1 MSLEHSLISKEEFDF
16 LLFKWLGI
24 ESLFETERFG
34 HLDRTSVEAALQSAR
49 SIAHEYFLPYATE
62 ADEQE
67 PTILNGKVVLPEHMK
82 PAMDAMREGGWFA
95 AARPF
100 SDGGAQLPYSVIQ
113 SAYGLIYG
121 ANLGTAGYAL
131 LTMAAA
137 NLLAEWGS
145 EELKK
150 KYLPQ
155 MLSGEYLGTMC
166 LSEPDSGS
174 SLANIKTKAEDLGDG
189 TFAVRGT
196 KMWITGGEH
205 ELSANIVHLVL
216 AKLPDA
222 PAGVKGISLFLVPRF
237 RPGNAASNH
246 IKLVGLNHKMGYRG
260 TINTVIEFGDEGQSI
275 GYLVGEKHDGLKAMF
290 HMMNEARIGVGY
302 SAAVLAYAG
311 FKVSYQYATE
321 RIQGTHPG
329 SKDIAEVPIIEHA
342 DVRRMLWTQRAYADG
357 ALALTLY
364 ASYLCDLIQVSEKE
378 QAQELDQLLGF
389 LTPLCKAWAS
399 EVGLEANY
407 WAIQVLGGAGY
418 TRDFPVER
426 YYRDNR
432 LNPIHEGT
440 NTIQAMDLL
449 GRKTLRD
456 QGRSFGIASK
466 WLEGLWAQA
475 PDCDKALVELLRSAW
490 LKVGQEAQRAGG
502 IALTGN
508 LKAALST
515 ATPYLE
521 AAGSV
526 IAGSLLLDQAKVG
539 DTQRREVAG
548 YFIEALMPLSLERLK
563 IGARA
568 SEYWLEGPP
577 HAS

>member
-1 MSLEHSLISKEEFDF
+1 MSLEHSLISQSEFEF
-16 LLFKWLGI
+16 LLFDWLQI
-24 ESLFETERFG
+24 DDLFKTDYFG
-34 HLDRTSVEAALQSAR
+34 HLDKTAVEAALQSAR
-49 SIAHEYFLPYATE
+49 AIATEYFLPFATE

-67 PTILNGKVVLPEHMK
+67 PHVSEGKVVLPDHMK
-82 PAMDAMREGGWFA
+82 PAIDAMREGGWFA

-100 SDGGAQLPYSVIQ
+100 EDDGAQLPYSVIQ

-145 EELKK
+145 EELKAA
-150 KYLPQ
+150 YLPQ
-155 MLSGEYLGTMC
+155 MLDGSFLGTMC

-174 SLANIKTKAEDLGDG
+174 SLANIKTKAVEVDEG
-189 TFAVRGT
+189 TFAVSGT

-205 ELSANIVHLVL
+205 ELSENIVHLVL

-222 PAGVKGISLFLVPRF
+222 PAGVKGISLFLVPRY
-237 RPGNAASNH
+237 RPDGLENN

-260 TINTVIEFGDEGQSI
+260 TINTVIEFGDEGQSL
-275 GYLVGEKHDGLKAMF
+275 GYLVGEKHNGLQAMF

-311 FKVSYQYATE
+311 YKVSYQYATE
-321 RIQGTHPG
+321 RVQGTHPG
-329 SKDIAEVPIIEHA
+329 SVNADEIPIIEHA
-342 DVRRMLWTQRAYADG
+342 DIRRMLWIQRANADG

-364 ASYLCDLIQVSEKE
+364 ASYLCDLIKVSEADK
-378 QAQELDQLLGF
+378 ASELESLLGF

-399 EVGLEANY
+399 EAGLEANY

-456 QGRSFGIASK
+456 QGATFSLASK
-466 WLEGLWAQA
+466 WLSSFWSKAEDRHG
-475 PDCDKALVELLRSAW
+475 ALVERLRKAW
-490 LKVGQEAQRAGG
+490 GQVGKEAQRAGV
-502 IALTGN
+502 IAMGGDLR
-508 LKAALST
+508 AALAG

-521 AAGSV
+521 AVGGIVAGT
-526 IAGSLLLDQAKVG
+526 LLLDQALKG
-539 DTQRREVAG
+539 GPQRAAVAG
-548 YFIEALMPLSLERLK
+548 YFIEVMLPVQIQKLK
-563 IGARA
+563 DAEVA
-568 SEYWLEGPP
+568 SSYWLEGPP
-577 HAS
+577 HAT